1 MTKDEIIF
9 KMNQIGQ
16 RASKCIQDA
25 PHNPH
30 LQYAEILWMTQEEA
44 SEFMQLR
51 LMLPTQGQERQE
63 AKARIAQKIRE
74 RKDKKMLDTVN

>member
-9 KMNQIGQ
+9 KMSQIGQ
-16 RASKCIQDA
+16 RASERMQDA

-30 LQYAEILWMTQEEA
+30 LQYAEILWMTQKEA

-51 LMLPTQGQERQE
+51 LMLPPQGQEREE
-63 AKARIAQKIRE
+63 AKARLAEKIKQ
-74 RKDKKMLDTVN
+74 RKDKKMLDCTR